1 MFTAQEH
8 DGMNDETRLVC
19 DFLAHDDTYTD
30 LFRNASRYFFRS
42 YYRGDAVDRVRHLF
56 ANDTTFAGWAK
67 RYLNDRLRPP
77 RDPGHDPE
85 AMLRCSLVSSALDRV
100 DWGLVER
107 AWHAWAAGEC
117 RINGTSL

>member
-1 MFTAQEH
+1 
-8 DGMNDETRLVC
+8 
-19 DFLAHDDTYTD
+19 
-30 LFRNASRYFFRS
+30 
-42 YYRGDAVDRVRHLF
+42 VRHLF